1 MVVMLTLLEVPV
13 ISMEVQEEAVV
24 GLVTVTEV
32 SAAVLRQAL
41 VGEAEVDTAV
51 EVAAIARE
59 GAAEAADLFLRPR
72 QRMS

>member
-1 MVVMLTLLEVPV
+1 MVT
-13 ISMEVQEEAVV
+13 A
-24 GLVTVTEV
+24 TEV

-59 GAAEAADLFLRPR
+59 GAAAAADLFLLPR